1 MYVTTLTSFTRKNLI
16 KSSVCFQFF
25 IKSLNIKLSVL
36 PSKVGGKAVTLHE
49 AVMEKPGFIFE
60 IAMDSDYTLFF
71 FSGHDSEN
79 SEIQIWSTSTFL
91 VLNTIVLEFRIP
103 LHYFM
108 YSSNYCAPYDFSN
121 QSNLVFHYHN
131 GLIAIGVKETIMNMK
146 AKWIRFIIF
155 YFIIFQTRLFFFFF

>member
-25 IKSLNIKLSVL
+25 TKSLNIKLSVL

-49 AVMEKPGFIFE
+49 AMMKPGFIFE

-79 SEIQIWSTSTFL
+79 SEIQIRSTSTFL
-91 VLNTIVLEFRIP
+91 VLNTIVLEEFRIP

-108 YSSNYCAPYDFSN
+108 YSSYSGKNDFFHH
-121 QSNLVFHYHN
+121 SNLVFHYHN

-146 AKWIRFIIF
+146 AKWIRFVI
-155 YFIIFQTRLFFFFF
+155 FFFHNLSNSTKIFFF

>member
-1 MYVTTLTSFTRKNLI
+1 MYVTPLTSFTRKNLI

-25 IKSLNIKLSVL
+25 TKSLNIKLSVL

-49 AVMEKPGFIFE
+49 AMMKPGFIFE

-108 YSSNYCAPYDFSN
+108 YSSNYCTPHDFP
-121 QSNLVFHYHN
+121 
-131 GLIAIGVKETIMNMK
+131 IKAIWFSIIIMG
-146 AKWIRFIIF
+146 
-155 YFIIFQTRLFFFFF
+155 